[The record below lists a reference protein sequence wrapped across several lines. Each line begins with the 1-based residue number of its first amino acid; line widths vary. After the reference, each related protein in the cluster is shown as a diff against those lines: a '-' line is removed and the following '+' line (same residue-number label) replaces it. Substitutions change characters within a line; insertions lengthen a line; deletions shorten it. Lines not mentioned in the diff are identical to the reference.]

1 MKIQI
6 IPDGKLTEYLGN
18 IFKIYKMENRKPK
31 LASKISAVF
40 ITGFIITVLASP
52 FIALGVGIG
61 YLIWK

>member
-18 IFKIYKMENRKPK
+18 IFKIYKMENRKSK